1 MINWFNFSQSFKM
14 SSIKTS
20 EAVPSGSAIKYS
32 LAEVYQALLS
42 GCVSCPESLVMFLE
56 EKIMKIRGNG
66 IHGNESDWALPV
78 CSIQKMSVGSPCGS
92 QVLSPLFE
100 KAHSWCRKRLTKMY
114 FNRAWRG
121 YVSTKRE
128 TAAERA
134 LKMSAAAE
142 RHSQRVLRTAMR
154 GWAAWLQARRR
165 RQQEAVR
172 KLRRVWNS
180 VHCRAV
186 FQAWQRVAQELR
198 KTKEYFELLAC
209 SRACFWL
216 TCPWM
221 GKSWTQDSARRETA
235 AAGSPTW
242 TGKTSCPHY
251 LGNLCPL
258 HVQDVYQT
266 QILQYLPVGDLLR
279 CAQVSHSWKVITQMS
294 SLWGKINFSMEK
306 DHVKDS
312 VVVRILQ
319 RYRPFVVH
327 LNMRGCSAL
336 QWPSFECT
344 AKCRNLLE
352 LNISECKT
360 VNDETVRVIVGG
372 CPTLLYLNLSH
383 TAVTNTTIRNL
394 SRCCLS
400 LQYLSLAYCRS
411 FTDRGLQYLTTG
423 KGCHRLVHLDLSG
436 CTQISVDGFRDVAVG
451 CSQLQHVELND
462 MPTIVDKC
470 VLVMVSRCSSLNAI
484 SFLDTPHL
492 SDIAFKAIAEGCR
505 LQWIRIEV
513 HLFAGCRDVR
523 HEPPLYLSPK
533 PLANSQMTDISWR
546 HLTRNCPSLRFI
558 QVVDCPQLSDAS
570 MRSISSLKNL
580 TSLSVADCRRM
591 SDVGLR
597 YLLEGPS
604 GPKLCRLNLSGCGRV
619 GDMSLVRL
627 AQRCSSLRHLDLS
640 YCERL
645 TDTGL
650 ECLGLLSSLVSL
662 DLTGTNIQDQG
673 LASLCSIAALRNLSV
688 SKCPWITDA
697 GIEKLC
703 EEARD
708 LESLD
713 LSHCLVLSNQTVK
726 ALCCSCCNL
735 LILRVRGCP
744 KMTDMAIQYVTGVSH
759 YLRELDV
766 SGCVHLTERTPK
778 LLQRSCQQ
786 LACISMLYCTGIP
799 KQAALLLRP
808 RAQRWEHSQ
817 DSVPP
822 WYGYSSEGRLLRPMK
837 MEAQC
842 EGQQDTE
849 TDREQHCAHS
859 RHGDHS

>member
-1 MINWFNFSQSFKM
+1 
-14 SSIKTS
+14 
-20 EAVPSGSAIKYS
+20 
-32 LAEVYQALLS
+32 
-42 GCVSCPESLVMFLE
+42 
-56 EKIMKIRGNG
+56 
-66 IHGNESDWALPV
+66 
-78 CSIQKMSVGSPCGS
+78 
-92 QVLSPLFE
+92 
-100 KAHSWCRKRLTKMY
+100 
-114 FNRAWRG
+114 
-121 YVSTKRE
+121 
-128 TAAERA
+128 
-134 LKMSAAAE
+134 
-142 RHSQRVLRTAMR
+142 
-154 GWAAWLQARRR
+154 
-165 RQQEAVR
+165 
-172 KLRRVWNS
+172 
-180 VHCRAV
+180 
-186 FQAWQRVAQELR
+186 
-198 KTKEYFELLAC
+198 
-209 SRACFWL
+209 
-216 TCPWM
+216 
-221 GKSWTQDSARRETA
+221 
-235 AAGSPTW
+235 
-242 TGKTSCPHY
+242 
-251 LGNLCPL
+251 
-258 HVQDVYQT
+258 
-266 QILQYLPVGDLLR
+266 
-279 CAQVSHSWKVITQMS
+279 
-294 SLWGKINFSMEK
+294 
-306 DHVKDS
+306 
-312 VVVRILQ
+312 
-319 RYRPFVVH
+319 
-327 LNMRGCSAL
+327 
-336 QWPSFECT
+336 
-344 AKCRNLLE
+344 
-352 LNISECKT
+352 
-360 VNDETVRVIVGG
+360 VRVIVGG

-470 VLVMVSRCSSLNAI
+470 VLVGGFCILPDVFN
-484 SFLDTPHL
+484 TPHL

-505 LQWIRIEV
+505 LQWIRIE
-513 HLFAGCRDVR
+513 
-523 HEPPLYLSPK
+523 
-533 PLANSQMTDISWR
+533 ANSQMTDISWR

-580 TSLSVADCRRM
+580 TSLSVADCR

-627 AQRCSSLRHLDLS
+627 AQRCVRPSLRHLDLS

-662 DLTGTNIQDQG
+662 DLTGTNIQDQ
-673 LASLCSIAALRNLSV
+673 V
-688 SKCPWITDA
+688 SQLPITAFPHTAD
-697 GIEKLC
+697 L
-703 EEARD
+703 D

>member
-20 EAVPSGSAIKYS
+20 EAVPSGSVIKSS

-42 GCVSCPESLVMFLE
+42 GCVSCPESLVIFLE

-66 IHGNESDWALPV
+66 IHGNESDWPLPV
-78 CSIQKMSVGSPCGS
+78 CSIQKISVGSPCGS
-92 QVLSPLFE
+92 QVLSSLFE
-100 KAHSWCRKRLTKMY
+100 KAHSWCRKRLTKMC
-114 FNRAWRG
+114 FKAWRG

-134 LKMSAAAE
+134 LKMSGAAE
-142 RHSQRVLRTAMR
+142 RHSQRVLRTALH
-154 GWAAWLQARRR
+154 GWATWLQVRRR

-186 FQAWQRVAQELR
+186 LQAWHRFAQESR
-198 KTKEYFELLAC
+198 KTKENLKLDTGPCEKRDGSCGVPHMDWKDVVSMLPWKLA
-209 SRACFWL
+209 L
-216 TCPWM
+216 
-221 GKSWTQDSARRETA
+221 K
-235 AAGSPTW
+235 
-242 TGKTSCPHY
+242 
-251 LGNLCPL
+251 
-258 HVQDVYQT
+258 
-266 QILQYLPVGDLLR
+266 ILQYLPVRDLLR
-279 CAQVSHSWKVITQMS
+279 CAQVSHSWKAITQMS
-294 SLWGKINFSMEK
+294 SLWGKINFSVEK
-306 DHVKDS
+306 DHVEDS
-312 VVVRILQ
+312 AAVRILQ

-336 QWPSFECT
+336 QWPSFECA

-352 LNISECKT
+352 LNISECKA
-360 VNDETVRVIVGG
+360 VNDETVRVIVEG
-372 CPTLLYLNLSH
+372 CPSLLYLNLSH
-383 TAVTNTTIRNL
+383 TAVTDTTIRNL

-400 LQYLSLAYCRS
+400 LQYLSLAYCRN

-451 CSQLQHVELND
+451 CSQLQHFELND

-470 VLVMVSRCSSLNAI
+470 VLVMVSRCSSLNAV

-492 SDIAFKAIAEGCR
+492 SDTAFKAIAEGCR
-505 LQWIRIEV
+505 LQWIRIE
-513 HLFAGCRDVR
+513 G
-523 HEPPLYLSPK
+523 
-533 PLANSQMTDISWR
+533 NSQMTDGSWR
-546 HLTRNCPSLRFI
+546 HLTRNCPGLRFI
-558 QVVDCPQLSDAS
+558 HVVDCPQLSDAS
-570 MRSISSLKNL
+570 MRSIGSLKNL

-597 YLLEGPS
+597 YLLEGPP
-604 GPKLCRLNLSGCGRV
+604 GPKLCSLNLSSCERV

-673 LASLCSIAALRNLSV
+673 LASLGSIAALRNLSV

-726 ALCCSCCNL
+726 ALCCSCRNL
-735 LILRVRGCP
+735 LALRVRGCP
-744 KMTDMAIQYVTGVSH
+744 KMTDMAIQYLTGVSH

-808 RAQRWEHSQ
+808 RAQQWEHSR

-822 WYGYSSEGRLLRPMK
+822 WYGYSSEDQLLQPMK
-837 MEAQC
+837 MEVQC
-842 EGQQDTE
+842 EGHQE
-849 TDREQHCAHS
+849 TDREQHWGHSCHDDHS

>member
-198 KTKEYFELLAC
+198 KTKEYFELDTGLCEKRDRSCGVPHMDRKDVVSTLPWKLA
-209 SRACFWL
+209 L
-216 TCPWM
+216 
-221 GKSWTQDSARRETA
+221 K
-235 AAGSPTW
+235 
-242 TGKTSCPHY
+242 
-251 LGNLCPL
+251 
-258 HVQDVYQT
+258 
-266 QILQYLPVGDLLR
+266 ILQYLPVGDLLR

-505 LQWIRIEV
+505 LQWIRIE
-513 HLFAGCRDVR
+513 
-523 HEPPLYLSPK
+523 
-533 PLANSQMTDISWR
+533 ANSQMTDISWR